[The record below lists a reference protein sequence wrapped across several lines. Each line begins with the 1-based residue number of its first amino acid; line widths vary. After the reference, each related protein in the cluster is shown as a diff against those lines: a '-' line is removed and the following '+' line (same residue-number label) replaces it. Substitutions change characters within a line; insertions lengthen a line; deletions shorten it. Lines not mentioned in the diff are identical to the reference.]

1 VTENKNTRA
10 YRQGIAHERER
21 IVRILSAVKWL
32 KPDEREALIDAV
44 KWISK

>member
-1 VTENKNTRA
+1 MTDDKKTRA

-21 IVRILSAVKWL
+21 IVRILSTVKWL